1 MPAPNFSRPKPVLM
15 IDCRCEKRRPSLLSP
30 DNAFREMMTSGAA
43 YESSSFCGRLLG
55 TLPSSG
61 SVELAATAA
70 AAGPET
76 AARSSPVNLVFT
88 HSHVTPSPGARG
100 SARRPRAATDTPPEW
115 QHADDVPSYLAAS
128 VPS

>member
-1 MPAPNFSRPKPVLM
+1 MPPLDFSRPKPVLM

-70 AAGPET
+70 AIDSET
-76 AARSSPVNLVFT
+76 DAWSSPGKFGFDPLPCHLVAMR
-88 HSHVTPSPGARG
+88 ARFREKTG
-100 SARRPRAATDTPPEW
+100 CR
-115 QHADDVPSYLAAS
+115 H
-128 VPS
+128 